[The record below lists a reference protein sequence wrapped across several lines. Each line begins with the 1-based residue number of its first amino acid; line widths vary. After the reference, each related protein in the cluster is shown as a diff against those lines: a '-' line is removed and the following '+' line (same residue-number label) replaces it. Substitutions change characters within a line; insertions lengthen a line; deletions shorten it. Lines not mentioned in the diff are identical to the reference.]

1 LPSSFLQLANG
12 VDKAYI
18 PPAMFIDNA
27 EIEVKGGHGG
37 PGCIS
42 FRREKNI
49 PKGGPNGGDGG
60 RGGDIIFI
68 ADENLTTLYDFRY
81 KRIYKAQ
88 NGAPGE
94 SSLKTGKSGEDTYIR
109 VPVGTI
115 IKDAETGEPVA
126 DLDEQFKKIVVARGG
141 KGGRGNNHFKSSTNK
156 APRKAEPGR
165 PGEERRLA
173 LELKLLADVGLV
185 GLPNAGKSTMLAHLS
200 KARPKIADYPFTTL
214 VPNLGIVPIREFKSF
229 VMADIPGIIEGASDG
244 KGLGI
249 QFLKHIQRTR
259 LILYLIDVFTSDI
272 EQTLEVL
279 KNELSEF
286 DKSLAQR
293 PSLVV
298 LNKIDLLDAKQL
310 KVISKKYDEN
320 YILFSGQ
327 TGSGTENLIS
337 RIEIELDQERLRRE
351 AD

>member
-1 LPSSFLQLANG
+1 
-12 VDKAYI
+12 
-18 PPAMFIDNA
+18 MFIDFA
-27 EIEVKGGHGG
+27 DIEVKAGNGG

-60 RGGDIIFI
+60 RGGDVIFI
-68 ADENLTTLYDFRY
+68 ADENLTTLHDFRY
-81 KRIYKAQ
+81 KRIYKAK

-94 SSLKTGKSGEDTYIR
+94 GSLKTGKSGEDTYIR

-115 IKDAETGEPVA
+115 LKDAETGEAVA
-126 DLDEQFKKIVVARGG
+126 DLDESFKRVTVARGG
-141 KGGRGNNHFKSSTNK
+141 KGGRGNNHFKTSTNK
-156 APRKAEPGR
+156 APRRAEPGR
-165 PGEERRLA
+165 SGEERKLS

-185 GLPNAGKSTMLAHLS
+185 GLPNAGKSTMLARLS

-249 QFLKHIQRTR
+249 QFLRHIQRTR
-259 LILYLIDVFTSDI
+259 LILYLIDVFVSDV

-279 KNELSEF
+279 KNELAEF
-286 DKSLAQR
+286 DKTLAQR

-298 LNKIDLLDAKQL
+298 LNKIDLLDDDAI
-310 KVISKKYDEN
+310 KVISKKYDDN

-327 TGSGTENLIS
+327 SGFGTENLIS
-337 RIEIELDQERLRRE
+337 RIESELDKERLRRE

>member
-1 LPSSFLQLANG
+1 
-12 VDKAYI
+12 
-18 PPAMFIDNA
+18 MFIDNA

>member
-1 LPSSFLQLANG
+1 
-12 VDKAYI
+12 
-18 PPAMFIDNA
+18 MFIDNA

-165 PGEERRLA
+165 PGEERKLA

-259 LILYLIDVFTSDI
+259 LILYLIDVFASDI
-272 EQTLEVL
+272 EETLAVL
-279 KNELSEF
+279 KNELMEF

-310 KVISKKYDEN
+310 KVISKKFDEN

-337 RIEIELDQERLRRE
+337 RIEIELDKERLRRE

>member
-1 LPSSFLQLANG
+1 
-12 VDKAYI
+12 
-18 PPAMFIDNA
+18 MFIDNA
-27 EIEVKGGHGG
+27 EIEVKAGHGG

-165 PGEERRLA
+165 PGEERKLA

-249 QFLKHIQRTR
+249 QFLKHIQLTR

-272 EQTLEVL
+272 EQTLAVL
-279 KNELSEF
+279 KNELAEF
-286 DKSLAQR
+286 DISLAQR

-298 LNKIDLLDAKQL
+298 LNKVDLLDAKAL
-310 KVISKKYDEN
+310 KVISKKYDDN

-337 RIEIELDQERLRRE
+337 RIEIELDKERLRRE

>member
-1 LPSSFLQLANG
+1 
-12 VDKAYI
+12 
-18 PPAMFIDNA
+18 MFIDYA
-27 EIEVKGGHGG
+27 DIEVRAGKGG

-81 KRIYKAQ
+81 RRIYKAK

-94 SSLKTGKSGEDTYIR
+94 GSLKTGKSGEDTYIR

-115 IKDAETGEPVA
+115 IKDAETGEAVA
-126 DLDEQFKKIVVARGG
+126 DLDESFKKITVARGG
-141 KGGRGNNHFKSSTNK
+141 KGGRGNNHFKSATNK
-156 APRKAEPGR
+156 TPRKAEPGR
-165 PGEERRLA
+165 PGDERKLS

-185 GLPNAGKSTMLAHLS
+185 GLPNAGKSTMLARLS

-249 QFLKHIQRTR
+249 QFLRHIQRTR
-259 LILYLIDVFTSDI
+259 LILYLVDVFASDI
-272 EQTLEVL
+272 EQTLAVL
-279 KNELSEF
+279 KKELAEF

-298 LNKIDLLDAKQL
+298 LNKIDLLDDDGV
-310 KVISKKYDEN
+310 KVILKKYGDD

-327 TGSGTENLIS
+327 TGSGTENLVS
-337 RIEIELDQERLRRE
+337 RIESELDKERLRRE

>member
-1 LPSSFLQLANG
+1 
-12 VDKAYI
+12 
-18 PPAMFIDNA
+18 MFIDSA
-27 EIEVKGGHGG
+27 EIQVRAGNGG

-60 RGGDIIFI
+60 RGGDVTFI

-81 KRIYKAQ
+81 KRVYKAQ

-94 SSLKTGKSGEDTYIR
+94 GSLKTGKSGEDTYIR

-115 IKDAETGEPVA
+115 IKDAETGEAVA
-126 DLDEQFKKIVVARGG
+126 DLDESFKRITVVRGG

-156 APRKAEPGR
+156 APRRAEPGR
-165 PGEERRLA
+165 NGEERKLS

-185 GLPNAGKSTMLAHLS
+185 GLPNAGKSTMLARLS

-249 QFLKHIQRTR
+249 QFLRHIQRTR
-259 LILYLIDVFTSDI
+259 LVLYLIDVFVSDV

-279 KNELSEF
+279 KNELAEF
-286 DKSLAQR
+286 DKTLAQR

-298 LNKIDLLDAKQL
+298 LNKIDLLDDDAL
-310 KVISKKYDEN
+310 KVISKKYDDN

-327 TGSGTENLIS
+327 AGSGTENLIS
-337 RIEIELDQERLRRE
+337 RIESELDKERLRRE

>member
-1 LPSSFLQLANG
+1 
-12 VDKAYI
+12 
-18 PPAMFIDNA
+18 MFIDNA
-27 EIEVKGGHGG
+27 EIEVKAGHGG

-165 PGEERRLA
+165 PGEERKLA

-272 EQTLEVL
+272 EQTLAVL
-279 KNELSEF
+279 KNELAEF
-286 DKSLAQR
+286 DISLAQR

-298 LNKIDLLDAKQL
+298 LNKVDLLDAKAL
-310 KVISKKYDEN
+310 KVISKKYDDN

-337 RIEIELDQERLRRE
+337 RIEIELDKERLRRE